1 MGRLRSLGCCPEN
14 TAIDKGAEWNEKNTS
29 GLDAAPANAEGH
41 KDLLL
46 LLSGHVM
53 VVSQL
58 LSLSP
63 SNAGHARLS
72 SSGAA
77 TCIRHKSPHA
87 SASKMH
93 AAWS

>member
-29 GLDAAPANAEGH
+29 GLDASPANAEGH

-58 LSLSP
+58 LLAYLP
-63 SNAGHARLS
+63 VMPAMLVFHPVVPPLAFDIKVHMLAVRL
-72 SSGAA
+72 
-77 TCIRHKSPHA
+77 
-87 SASKMH
+87 M
-93 AAWS
+93 